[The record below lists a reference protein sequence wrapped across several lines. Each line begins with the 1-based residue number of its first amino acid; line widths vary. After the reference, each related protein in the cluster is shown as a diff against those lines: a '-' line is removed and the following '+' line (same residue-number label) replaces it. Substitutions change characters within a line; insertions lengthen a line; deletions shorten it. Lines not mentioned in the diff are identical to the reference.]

1 MPGDLSTR
9 ISLKVIF
16 CDRLQQHQMEFHY
29 PPMPGQD
36 AMQEEVWDGGRLLH
50 VRKEPRFENVCVS
63 QIYLQAALPGGMV
76 NPLDKIGE
84 PEDINIDVSQSRVT
98 VRNADQQLSI
108 ALLGCCHFFICFLS
122 YIFIPYF
129 NSLVFV

>member
-1 MPGDLSTR
+1 MVD
-9 ISLKVIF
+9 V
-16 CDRLQQHQMEFHY
+16 Y
-29 PPMPGQD
+29 
-36 AMQEEVWDGGRLLH
+36 LLH
-50 VRKEPRFENVCVS
+50 VRKQPRFENVCVS

-108 ALLGCCHFFICFLS
+108 ALLGCCHLFYLLPFLYLYPLLALLWEQCS
-122 YIFIPYF
+122 RCSSVLRYIDDDDDDYPTNWFEC
-129 NSLVFV
+129 S

>member
-1 MPGDLSTR
+1 MVD
-9 ISLKVIF
+9 V
-16 CDRLQQHQMEFHY
+16 Y
-29 PPMPGQD
+29 
-36 AMQEEVWDGGRLLH
+36 LLH
-50 VRKEPRFENVCVS
+50 VRKQPRFENVCVS

-108 ALLGCCHFFICFLS
+108 ALLGCCHLFICFLS
-122 YIFIPYF
+122 FF
-129 NSLVFV
+129 LSLISTLLSLYDGLTFTLFLVLPVRCLYLTMFFYQTQVSWGSGP